1 MICWHLL
8 LRRTLLVSAVLAGIV
23 GQSEDAAAL
32 PGVGVVAGAGA
43 HFATTGGFA
52 YSAIG
57 NLDVMG
63 WGLGAHYWAQPATS
77 TNWVSAALKKN
88 ISPIPTVSL
97 APGLGVAMWG
107 TATGNNVGPL
117 GQLNAGWY
125 PPLMPFALD
134 LTVGAAWLNGSMALP
149 YSAGVKLSL
158 IPFTA
163 LVARWRGWETMGPG
177 AGLRTSGPEIG
188 AEIGF

>member
-1 MICWHLL
+1 MQ
-8 LRRTLLVSAVLAGIV
+8 V
-23 GQSEDAAAL
+23 GVGAHL
-32 PGVGVVAGAGA
+32 PGAGGPAV
-43 HFATTGGFA
+43 
-52 YSAIG
+52 SVLG
-57 NLDVMG
+57 NVDVMG

-77 TNWVSAALKKN
+77 SNWVSAALKKN

-97 APGLGVAMWG
+97 APGLGVAMWNAG
-107 TATGNNVGPL
+107 AGNAVGPL

-125 PPLMPFALD
+125 PPLLPVALD
-134 LTVGAAWLNGSMALP
+134 LSVGAAWLNGSMALP

-163 LVARWRGWETMGPG
+163 LVARWRGWEG
-177 AGLRTSGPEIG
+177 AFRTSGPEIG

>member
-1 MICWHLL
+1 MTCWPPHLK
-8 LRRTLLVSAVLAGIV
+8 RTLLAAVILAGVV
-23 GQSEDAAAL
+23 GRPEAAHAL
-32 PGVGVVAGAGA
+32 PGVGVVVGAGA
-43 HFATTGGFA
+43 HLP
-52 YSAIG
+52 SANGPAVSVIG

-63 WGLGAHYWAQPATS
+63 WGIGAHYWAQPASS

-88 ISPIPTVSL
+88 ISPIPTLSL
-97 APGLGVAMWG
+97 APGLGVAMLG
-107 TATGNNVGPL
+107 TPTGNNVGPL

-134 LTVGAAWLNGSMALP
+134 LSVGAAWLNGSMALP

-163 LVARWRGWETMGPG
+163 LVARWRGWEG
-177 AGLRTSGPEIG
+177 AGFRTSGPEIG

>member
-1 MICWHLL
+1 M
-8 LRRTLLVSAVLAGIV
+8 
-23 GQSEDAAAL
+23 

-43 HFATTGGFA
+43 HFVMSGGGFA
-52 YSAIG
+52 YSAVG

-63 WGLGAHYWAQPATS
+63 WGLGGHYWAQPATS
-77 TNWVSAALKKN
+77 SNWVSAALKKN
-88 ISPIPTVSL
+88 ISPIPTVTI

-107 TATGNNVGPL
+107 SAAGNTVGPL
-117 GQLNAGWY
+117 GQLSAGWY

-134 LTVGAAWLNGSMALP
+134 FSVGAAWLNGSMALP

-163 LVARWRGWETMGPG
+163 LVARWRGWEG
-177 AGLRTSGPEIG
+177 AGFKTSGPEIG
-188 AEIGF
+188 AEFGF